1 MKGNQ
6 KVIAG
11 LNEALSEELTAINQY
26 FLHAE
31 MCESW
36 GFARLSGTEKKQS
49 IDEMKH
55 AEQIIERILFLDG
68 APNMAKYHK
77 LNIGKTVPEMLAS
90 DLKLELE
97 AVGMYNRLVAE
108 AVEANDNGSAELFKK
123 LLKDEEAHVDELEE
137 QLSRIEAMGLQ
148 NYLALQTHK

>member
-1 MKGNQ
+1 MKGNE
-6 KVIAG
+6 KVIDG

-36 GFARLSGTEKKQS
+36 GYGKLAASIKKQS

-68 APNMAKYHK
+68 SPNMIKYRK
-77 LNIGKTVPEMLAS
+77 LNIGQNVPDMLAN
-90 DLKLELE
+90 DLILEIE
-97 AVGMYNRLVAE
+97 AVGMYNRLIIESAE
-108 AVEANDNGSAELFKK
+108 AKDYGTAEMLKK

-137 QLSRIEAMGLQ
+137 QQSRIAGMGLQ
-148 NYLALQTHK
+148 NYLALQTVK